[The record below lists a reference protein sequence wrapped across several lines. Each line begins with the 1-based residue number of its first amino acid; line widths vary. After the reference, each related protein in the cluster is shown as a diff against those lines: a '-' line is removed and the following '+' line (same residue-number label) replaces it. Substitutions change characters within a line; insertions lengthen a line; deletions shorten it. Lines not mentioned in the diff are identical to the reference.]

1 MTTLKQIKGQ
11 RAELAARHYLESQ
24 GLRFVKNNYTCRS
37 GEIDLIMR
45 DNEALV
51 FIEVRFRRQAGY
63 GSSIETVRPSKQ
75 RRIIRS
81 ALHYLQQKD
90 LYDQIDCR
98 FDVVGLDTTDNIVWI
113 KDAFQVQ
120 Y

>member
-1 MTTLKQIKGQ
+1 MTTTQQIQGQ
-11 RAELAARHYLESQ
+11 RAESEAQTYLESQ
-24 GLRFVKNNYTCRS
+24 GLLLIEKNYSCRM

-45 DNEALV
+45 DEKAII
-51 FIEVRFRRQAGY
+51 FIEVRFRHLADY
-63 GSSIETVRPSKQ
+63 GSSIETIGPSKQ

-81 ALHYLQQKD
+81 SMHYLQKKN
-90 LYDQIDCR
+90 LYDQVDCR
-98 FDVVGLDTTDNIVWI
+98 FDVVGLDPADKIIWI